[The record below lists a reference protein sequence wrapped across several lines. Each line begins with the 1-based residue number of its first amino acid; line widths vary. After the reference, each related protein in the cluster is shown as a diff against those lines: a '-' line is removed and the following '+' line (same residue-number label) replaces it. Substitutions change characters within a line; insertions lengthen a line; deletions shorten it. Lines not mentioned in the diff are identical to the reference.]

1 MAQLSRP
8 FQIGLLAVAVL
19 AAAWLVLLRPHST
32 NSTAPVPAPAP
43 TAAVRTVEASAAPT
57 TAKPTT
63 SKAKAK
69 AKGSGSSS
77 IYHGSAPGVQGLTRA
92 IAKANGAVAT
102 SQQNAKQLEEKSTQA
117 SSATPTATATTPSA
131 PAATAKPTT
140 TKTTPAAKSPSTSS
154 SSASAGHGAAA
165 RETSVAR
172 QHAVEAQLAKGRTVV
187 ILFWDPKGADD
198 ESVHSAVR
206 SLRSQHS
213 LNIDIQEASA
223 SQVASFGTITRGVQ
237 VYGTPTLLIVD
248 KKGQVKTLTGLQ
260 DAYAIAQAIREVQHP
275 A

>member
-1 MAQLSRP
+1 MRVVMAQLSRP
-8 FQIGLLAVAVL
+8 FQIGLLAVALL

-32 NSTAPVPAPAP
+32 NSTTPVPAPAP
-43 TAAVRTVEASAAPT
+43 TAAVRTVKAAAAPT
-57 TAKPTT
+57 TAKPG
-63 SKAKAK
+63 K

-102 SQQNAKQLEEKSTQA
+102 SQQNAKRLEEKSTQA
-117 SSATPTATATTPSA
+117 SSATPTATTTAPSA
-131 PAATAKPTT
+131 PTATATPTT
-140 TKTTPAAKSPSTSS
+140 STPAAKAPTTSS
-154 SSASAGHGAAA
+154 GSAAAGNGAAGRA
-165 RETSVAR
+165 TSVAR
-172 QHAVEAQLAKGRTVV
+172 QHAVEAQLAKGRTVL

-198 ESVHSAVR
+198 QSVHSALR

-223 SQVASFGTITRGVQ
+223 GQVASFGTITRGLQ

-248 KKGQVKTLTGLQ
+248 KKGQAKTLTGLQ
-260 DAYAIAQAIREVQHP
+260 DAFAISQAIREVQHSS
-275 A
+275 

>member
-19 AAAWLVLLRPHST
+19 AAAWLVLLRPHNT
-32 NSTAPVPAPAP
+32 TATAPVQASAP
-43 TAAVRTVEASAAPT
+43 TAAVRTVKASAAPT
-57 TAKPTT
+57 TAKPP
-63 SKAKAK
+63 KAK
-69 AKGSGSSS
+69 AKGNGSSS

-117 SSATPTATATTPSA
+117 SSATPTSTATTPSPNA
-131 PAATAKPTT
+131 AATTTTPTT
-140 TKTTPAAKSPSTSS
+140 STPAAKAPGTSS
-154 SSASAGHGAAA
+154 GSSSGHGAAS
-165 RETSVAR
+165 RGTSVAR
-172 QHAVEAQLAKGRTVV
+172 QHAVEAQLAKGRTAV

-213 LNIDIQEASA
+213 LNIYVQEASA
-223 SQVASFGTITRGVQ
+223 GQVASFGSITRGLQ
-237 VYGTPTLLIVD
+237 VYGTPTLLIVG
-248 KKGQVKTLTGLQ
+248 KKGQAKTLTGLQ
-260 DAYAIAQAIREVQHP
+260 DAYAISQAIREVQHSS
-275 A
+275 

>member
-8 FQIGLLAVAVL
+8 YQIGLATVAVL

-32 NSTAPVPAPAP
+32 STNSASSVPAP
-43 TAAVRTVEASAAPT
+43 TTVAK
-57 TAKPTT
+57 TAKTAPAP
-63 SKAKAK
+63 KATKH
-69 AKGSGSSS
+69 AKGSGSS
-77 IYHGSAPGVQGLTRA
+77 IYHGSAPGVQGLTSA
-92 IAKANGAVAT
+92 VAKANGAVAT
-102 SQQNAKQLEEKSTQA
+102 SKQNAQHLEEKSTQA
-117 SSATPTATATTPSA
+117 SSATPTATTTAPSA
-131 PAATAKPTT
+131 ATPTT
-140 TKTTPAAKSPSTSS
+140 STPAAKAPTTSS
-154 SSASAGHGAAA
+154 SSAGHDAAA

-198 ESVHSAVR
+198 QSVHSAVR

-223 SQVASFGTITRGVQ
+223 GQVASFGTITRGLQ

-248 KKGQVKTLTGLQ
+248 KKGQAKTLTGLQ
-260 DAYAIAQAIREVQHP
+260 DAFAIAQAIREVQHP
-275 A
+275 S